1 MLNKYFYYLTFSS
14 QNNQL
19 IPNKNNIKF
28 TTILYLV
35 LHVSLIV
42 IFEILFYF
50 LYIIK
55 REYEVFDYLIKDITK
70 TNNNYFD
77 NNTKYLVNKIIKE
90 AISMNMTNLEYI
102 NNKALEDRSIRLNE
116 KNLLFH
122 KSLGILIFFV
132 LLSIFIIKIGIQ
144 CKKIKLKYLILD
156 LCIMISMI
164 AVFEF
169 IFFTK
174 IVSHIRPI
182 SPYELLN
189 NIIIVLDIK
198 YQIINNFIL

>member
-1 MLNKYFYYLTFSS
+1 M
-14 QNNQL
+14 
-19 IPNKNNIKF
+19 
-28 TTILYLV
+28 
-35 LHVSLIV
+35 
-42 IFEILFYF
+42 
-50 LYIIK
+50 YIIK
-55 REYEVFDYLIKDITK
+55 KEYQVFDYLIRDVTK
-70 TNNNYFD
+70 TNSNYFD
-77 NNTKYLVNKIIKE
+77 NNTKYLINKIIKE
-90 AISMNMTNLEYI
+90 AINMNMTNLEYI
-102 NNKALEDRSIRLNE
+102 NNKALEDRNIRLNE

-132 LLSIFIIKIGIQ
+132 ILSLFTIKFVLYH
-144 CKKIKLKYLILD
+144 KKIKLKYLILD
-156 LCIMISMI
+156 LFIMLSMI

-198 YQIINNFIL
+198 Y

>member
-1 MLNKYFYYLTFSS
+1 MLNRYLTFSS
-14 QNNQL
+14 QNEGIML
-19 IPNKNNIKF
+19 KKNNIKF
-28 TTILYLV
+28 TTILYLI
-35 LHVSLIV
+35 LHVSIIV

-55 REYEVFDYLIKDITK
+55 KEYQVFDYLIKDVTK

-77 NNTKYLVNKIIKE
+77 NNTKYLINKIIKE
-90 AISMNMTNLEYI
+90 AINMNMTNLEYI

-122 KSLGILIFFV
+122 KSLVILIFFV
-132 LLSIFIIKIGIQ
+132 ILSLFTINFGLYH
-144 CKKIKLKYLILD
+144 KKIKLKYLILD
-156 LCIMISMI
+156 LFIMLSMI

-189 NIIIVLDIK
+189 NIISVVDIK
-198 YQIINNFIL
+198 Y

>member
-1 MLNKYFYYLTFSS
+1 M
-14 QNNQL
+14 
-19 IPNKNNIKF
+19 
-28 TTILYLV
+28 
-35 LHVSLIV
+35 
-42 IFEILFYF
+42 
-50 LYIIK
+50 YIIK
-55 REYEVFDYLIKDITK
+55 KEYQVFDYLIKDVTK

-77 NNTKYLVNKIIKE
+77 NNTKYLINKIIKE
-90 AISMNMTNLEYI
+90 AINMNMTNLEYI

-122 KSLGILIFFV
+122 KSLGILIFFFI
-132 LLSIFIIKIGIQ
+132 LSLFTINFGLYH
-144 CKKIKLKYLILD
+144 KKIKLKYLILD
-156 LCIMISMI
+156 LFIMLSMI

-189 NIIIVLDIK
+189 NIISVVDIK
-198 YQIINNFIL
+198 Y

>member
-19 IPNKNNIKF
+19 LPNRNNIKF

-55 REYEVFDYLIKDITK
+55 REYEVFDYLIKDIAK
-70 TNNNYFD
+70 TNSNYFD
-77 NNTKYLVNKIIKE
+77 NNTKYLINKIIKE
-90 AISMNMTNLEYI
+90 AISMNITNLEYI
-102 NNKALEDRSIRLNE
+102 NNKALEDRSNRLNE

-132 LLSIFIIKIGIQ
+132 LLSIFIIKIGLQ

-174 IVSHIRPI
+174 IVSNVRPI
-182 SPYELLN
+182 STYELLN
-189 NIIIVLDIK
+189 NIINVLNIR
-198 YQIINNFIL
+198 Y